1 MSEITYEEIKKAE
14 SIDLDKELTFRNQF
28 DELITPHYLKYLFK
42 RNAIDEKLKLRRF
55 ILNKYKSKRSLL
67 RRIKSPLTY
76 AGIFIIIL
84 IVTTSVFAPWI
95 SPYTYEQLIGIDMT
109 RPEYMP
115 PDAQHILGTTEFGQ
129 DVFGRLMWGGRVSLT
144 LGLGAIAMSVTCGI
158 IIGVFS
164 AYTGGIVDSI
174 IMRAA
179 DIIMA
184 FPSLILLILIIAS
197 SGSQD
202 IQMIMVV
209 FGILGIPF
217 YSRLIRSSVLQ
228 EKEKVYVEAALVS
241 GAKPGRVMF
250 RHILPNAMTPMII
263 AVSFS
268 LGGIILSFAALSF
281 LGFGPSGLV
290 EWGAD
295 INTNRVKLLD
305 APWAAIWP
313 GFTVMLAVLGF
324 MLLGDG
330 LRDALDPRS
339 KA

>member
-14 SIDLDKELTFRNQF
+14 SIDLDKELTFENQF
-28 DELITPHYLKYLFK
+28 SELITPHYLKYLFK
-42 RNAIDEKLKLRRF
+42 RNEIDETLKLRKF
-55 ILNKYKSKRSLL
+55 VMNKYKSKRSLF

-76 AGIFIIIL
+76 AGIFIIVA
-84 IVTTSVFAPWI
+84 IVTFSVFAAWL
-95 SPYTYEQLIGIDMT
+95 SPYLLSELQGVNMNVSQYQ
-109 RPEYMP
+109 P
-115 PDAQHILGTTEFGQ
+115 PNAQHILGTSEFGQ

-144 LGLGAIAMSVTCGI
+144 LGLGAIAISVTVGVM
-158 IIGVFS
+158 IGVFS
-164 AYTGGIVDSI
+164 AYTGGIADSI

-179 DIIMA
+179 DVIMA

-197 SGSQD
+197 FGQQD
-202 IQMIMVV
+202 INMIMYT

-217 YSRLIRSSVLQ
+217 YSRLVRSSVLQ
-228 EKEKVYVEAALVS
+228 EKEKVYVEAALVA

-250 RHILPNAMTPMII
+250 RHILPNSMTPII
-263 AVSFS
+263 ISVTFD
-268 LGGIILSFAALSF
+268 LGGTILGFAALSF

-295 INTNRVKLLD
+295 INTNRIKLMD

-313 GFTVMLAVLGF
+313 GFMVMLAVLGF

>member
-1 MSEITYEEIKKAE
+1 MSEITYEEIEKAE
-14 SIDLDKELTFRNQF
+14 SVDLDKDLTFENQF
-28 DELITPHYLKYLFK
+28 NELITPHYLKYLFK
-42 RNAIDEKLKLRRF
+42 RNEIDETLKLRSF
-55 ILNKYKSKRSLL
+55 VLNKYKSKRSLL

-76 AGIFIIIL
+76 AGIFIIVF
-84 IVTTSVFAPWI
+84 IVTCAVFAAWI
-95 SPYTYEQLIGIDMT
+95 SPYTYSQLVGIDMT

-115 PDAQHILGTTEFGQ
+115 PDAQHLLGTTEFGQ

-144 LGLGAIAMSVTCGI
+144 LGLGAITMSVTIGV

-179 DIIMA
+179 DVIMA

-197 SGSQD
+197 TGQQD
-202 IQMIMVV
+202 IQMIMYV

-228 EKEKVYVEAALVS
+228 EKEKVYVEAAIVS

-250 RHILPNAMTPMII
+250 RHILPNAMTPII
-263 AVSFS
+263 ISVTFD
-268 LGGIILSFAALSF
+268 LGGIILGFAALSF

-295 INTNRVKLLD
+295 INTNRIKLLD

-313 GFTVMLAVLGF
+313 GFVVMLAVLGF

-330 LRDALDPRS
+330 LRDALDPRA